1 MNIQIIVDSCC
12 DVTDAL
18 RNVLSLSLASL
29 KITVGEHFYEDDG
42 TIDTG
47 VLVADMKAC
56 RTAPTTACP
65 SPEEY
70 AALMSQAD
78 ASLVVT
84 LSSKLSGSYNAACV
98 GRDLALE
105 EAPEKKIHVFDS
117 ESASAGETRIALLLR
132 DMIDGAMGFEEI
144 VEKTTAFIANMKT
157 HFVLE
162 DLGNLVKN
170 GRISPPRAFGHHAE
184 PAPHHGGKRP
194 RRDHPAGKVRG
205 TANAMRRLVEL
216 VAEETD
222 HLPAASKLLV
232 LSHCNCQERAMQL
245 KKAFLERCAVFKD
258 VIVVPTGG
266 LSTVYANDGGIVIAF
281 LKERVPFS
289 RERAFYEIGTGGR
302 PGRSENSST
311 ST

>member
-105 EAPEKKIHVFDS
+105 KAPEKKIHVFDS

-144 VEKTTAFIANMKT
+144 VEKATAFIANMKT

-170 GRISPPRAFGHHAE
+170 GRISRTAGFVGTMLNLRPIMGENGHGE
-184 PAPHHGGKRP
+184 IIPLE
-194 RRDHPAGKVRG
+194 KVRG

-281 LKERVPFS
+281 
-289 RERAFYEIGTGGR
+289 
-302 PGRSENSST
+302 
-311 ST
+311 

>member
-1 MNIQIIVDSCC
+1 
-12 DVTDAL
+12 
-18 RNVLSLSLASL
+18 
-29 KITVGEHFYEDDG
+29 
-42 TIDTG
+42 
-47 VLVADMKAC
+47 MKAC

-132 DMIDGAMGFEEI
+132 DMIDGGIGFEEI
-144 VEKTTAFIANMKT
+144 VEKATAFIANMKT

-170 GRISPPRAFGHHAE
+170 GRISRTAGFVGTMLNLRPIMGENGHGE
-184 PAPHHGGKRP
+184 IIPLE
-194 RRDHPAGKVRG
+194 KVRG

-281 LKERVPFS
+281 
-289 RERAFYEIGTGGR
+289 
-302 PGRSENSST
+302 
-311 ST
+311 

>member
-105 EAPEKKIHVFDS
+105 KAPEKKIHVFDS

-170 GRISPPRAFGHHAE
+170 GRISRTAGFVGTMLNLRPIMGENGHGE
-184 PAPHHGGKRP
+184 IIPLE
-194 RRDHPAGKVRG
+194 KVRG

-281 LKERVPFS
+281 
-289 RERAFYEIGTGGR
+289 
-302 PGRSENSST
+302 
-311 ST
+311 

>member
-1 MNIQIIVDSCC
+1 MRFLMNIQIIVDSCC

-105 EAPEKKIHVFDS
+105 KAPEKKIHVFDS

-170 GRISPPRAFGHHAE
+170 GRISRTAGFVGTMLNLRPIMGENGHGE
-184 PAPHHGGKRP
+184 IIPLE
-194 RRDHPAGKVRG
+194 KVRG

-281 LKERVPFS
+281 
-289 RERAFYEIGTGGR
+289 
-302 PGRSENSST
+302 
-311 ST
+311 

>member
-70 AALMSQAD
+70 AALMSRAD

-105 EAPEKKIHVFDS
+105 KAPEKKIHVFDS

-132 DMIDGAMGFEEI
+132 DMIDGGMGFEEI

-170 GRISPPRAFGHHAE
+170 GRISRTAGFVGTMLNLRPIMGENGHGE
-184 PAPHHGGKRP
+184 IIPLE
-194 RRDHPAGKVRG
+194 KVRG

-232 LSHCNCQERAMQL
+232 LSHCNCQERALQL

-281 LKERVPFS
+281 
-289 RERAFYEIGTGGR
+289 
-302 PGRSENSST
+302 
-311 ST
+311 

>member
-70 AALMSQAD
+70 AALMSRAD

-105 EAPEKKIHVFDS
+105 KAPEKKIHVFDS

-170 GRISPPRAFGHHAE
+170 GRISRTAGFVGTMLNLRPIMGENGHGE
-184 PAPHHGGKRP
+184 IIPLE
-194 RRDHPAGKVRG
+194 KVRG

-281 LKERVPFS
+281 
-289 RERAFYEIGTGGR
+289 
-302 PGRSENSST
+302 
-311 ST
+311 

>member
-70 AALMSQAD
+70 AALMSRAD

-105 EAPEKKIHVFDS
+105 KAPEKKIHVFDS

-132 DMIDGAMGFEEI
+132 DMIDGGMGFEEI

-170 GRISPPRAFGHHAE
+170 GRISRTAGFVGTMLNLRPIMGENGHGE
-184 PAPHHGGKRP
+184 IIPLE
-194 RRDHPAGKVRG
+194 KVRG

-245 KKAFLERCAVFKD
+245 KKAFLARCAVFKD

-281 LKERVPFS
+281 
-289 RERAFYEIGTGGR
+289 
-302 PGRSENSST
+302 
-311 ST
+311 

>member
-1 MNIQIIVDSCC
+1 MRFLMNIQIIVDSCC

-70 AALMSQAD
+70 AALMSRAD

-132 DMIDGAMGFEEI
+132 DMIDGGIGFEEI
-144 VEKTTAFIANMKT
+144 VEKATAFIANMKT

-170 GRISPPRAFGHHAE
+170 GRISRTAGFVGTMLNLRPIMGENGHGE
-184 PAPHHGGKRP
+184 IIPLE
-194 RRDHPAGKVRG
+194 KVRG

-281 LKERVPFS
+281 
-289 RERAFYEIGTGGR
+289 
-302 PGRSENSST
+302 
-311 ST
+311 

>member
-70 AALMSQAD
+70 AALMSRAD

-105 EAPEKKIHVFDS
+105 KAPEKKIHVFDS

-132 DMIDGAMGFEEI
+132 DMIDGGMGFEEI
-144 VEKTTAFIANMKT
+144 VEKATAFIANMKT

-170 GRISPPRAFGHHAE
+170 GRISRTAGFVGTMLNLRPIMGENGHGE
-184 PAPHHGGKRP
+184 IIPLE
-194 RRDHPAGKVRG
+194 KVRG

-245 KKAFLERCAVFKD
+245 KKAFLARCAVFKD

-281 LKERVPFS
+281 
-289 RERAFYEIGTGGR
+289 
-302 PGRSENSST
+302 
-311 ST
+311 